1 MLRNHISLNDSKT
14 LLKKLKNKEKYE
26 VLIKKNITAPEA
38 KKINN
43 LGIPG
48 VEFVPVIKRFY
59 PHREITSH
67 FVGHVNGNMIGQLGA
82 ERTFNNKLHE
92 GENINL
98 GIDIRLQYIVR
109 DELEKARIKYNS
121 KSATAIIADLNSGE
135 ILSLVSLPDFN
146 PNQSINPVLNS
157 YTNTAT
163 LNLYEMGSTFKMFT
177 ITAALDLSQVNLETK
192 FDASK
197 SIKIAN
203 YEIKDYKPQNRIL
216 STKEIFLNSSNIGS
230 SLIALELGKLK
241 LKNFHSVLDLL

>member
-1 MLRNHISLNDSKT
+1 M
-14 LLKKLKNKEKYE
+14 
-26 VLIKKNITAPEA
+26 
-38 KKINN
+38 
-43 LGIPG
+43 
-48 VEFVPVIKRFY
+48 
-59 PHREITSH
+59 
-67 FVGHVNGNMIGQLGA
+67 
-82 ERTFNNKLHE
+82 
-92 GENINL
+92 

-109 DELEKARIKYNS
+109 DELEKASIKYNS

-146 PNQSINPVLNS
+146 PNRSINPELNS

-177 ITAALDLSQVNLETK
+177 ITAALDLSKVNLETK

-241 LKNFHSVLDLL
+241 LKNFL